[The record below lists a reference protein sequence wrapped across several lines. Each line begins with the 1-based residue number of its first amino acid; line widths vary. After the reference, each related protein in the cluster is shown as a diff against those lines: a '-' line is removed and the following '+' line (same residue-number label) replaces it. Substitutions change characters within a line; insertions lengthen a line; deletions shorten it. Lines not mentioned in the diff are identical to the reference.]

1 MGQPNTKDSKR
12 RRVGLPSA
20 GVSSTNRPTC
30 VRPTA
35 VNDSVLHQASVAQN
49 VARHSDPN
57 NTQNMSRTSLPR
69 PLSESVGAAGGMVAN
84 VPTTTFPIVLR
95 YQDQDVR
102 SLIESRNPVYVAVE
116 AMNWQP
122 LPMTPSTDSF
132 YALLELPAGNHNY
145 RFLVN
150 GTEVVDS
157 TQPLISGTASS
168 NLPVLPQTQQQ
179 QPTSVAVTQP
189 LPKPVPARD
198 GKPANTIF
206 LNDVLLT
213 TKEDD
218 DIMDNG
224 EGWGQE
230 AIMFEESRKYP
241 PIVPLHLRYTPL
253 NTPPTLVRCSRD
265 GRMEVMDTG
274 VEHNS
279 RLPPEHLPLPLS
291 VTINHVYFQRR
302 EDHAV
307 IGVTTRYCNK
317 YTTVVYYSHLPTN
330 PIDSLEPLKT

>member
-12 RRVGLPSA
+12 RRVGLPGA
-20 GVSSTNRPTC
+20 IVSGTNQPTC
-30 VRPTA
+30 VWPTA
-35 VNDSVLHQASVAQN
+35 VSDSVLQQAGATSGAT
-49 VARHSDPN
+49 RHSDPSSVHS
-57 NTQNMSRTSLPR
+57 MSRSSLPR
-69 PLSESVGAAGGMVAN
+69 PPTDPDSTAGGMTGN
-84 VPTTTFPIVLR
+84 VPAITFPIVLR

-102 SLIESRNPVYVAVE
+102 ALIEARKSVYVAVE
-116 AMNWQP
+116 AMSWQP

-132 YALLELPAGNHNY
+132 YALLELPPGNHNY

-150 GTEVVDS
+150 GMEVVDS
-157 TQPLISGTASS
+157 TQPLAPGTASPNMPVPPQAPS
-168 NLPVLPQTQQQ
+168 LPVGL
-179 QPTSVAVTQP
+179 AVTQP
-189 LPKPVPARD
+189 LPKPVAARD

-230 AIMFEESRKYP
+230 PIMFEESRKYP

-265 GRMEVMDTG
+265 GRMAVMDTG
-274 VEHNS
+274 GEHNS
-279 RLPPEHLPLPLS
+279 RVPPEHLPLPLS

-307 IGVTTRYCNK
+307 MGVTTRYCNK
-317 YTTVVYYSHLPTN
+317 YTTVVYYSHLPAN
-330 PIDSLEPLKT
+330 PIDSLESLKT

>member
-12 RRVGLPSA
+12 RRVGLPSRN
-20 GVSSTNRPTC
+20 VSGASRATC

-35 VNDSVLHQASVAQN
+35 VSDSVLHQTGATSGAT
-49 VARHSDPN
+49 RHSDPN
-57 NTQNMSRTSLPR
+57 SAHSTSRSSLPR
-69 PLSESVGAAGGMVAN
+69 LPSGSIGATGGMTGN
-84 VPTTTFPIVLR
+84 VPAPTFPIVLR

-102 SLIESRNPVYVAVE
+102 TLIESRKPVYVAVE

-122 LPMTPSTDSF
+122 LPMTPSADSF
-132 YALLELPAGNHNY
+132 YALLELPPGNHNY

-150 GTEVVDS
+150 GMEVVDS
-157 TQPLISGTASS
+157 TQPLTPGTASS
-168 NLPVLPQTQQQ
+168 NAPVPPQTVQM
-179 QPTSVAVTQP
+179 PVGLAVTQP

-230 AIMFEESRKYP
+230 PIMFEESRKYP

-265 GRMEVMDTG
+265 GRMAVMDASA
-274 VEHNS
+274 EHS
-279 RLPPEHLPLPLS
+279 FRVPPEHLPLPLS

-307 IGVTTRYCNK
+307 MGVTTRYCNK

-330 PIDSLEPLKT
+330 PVGPLESLKA